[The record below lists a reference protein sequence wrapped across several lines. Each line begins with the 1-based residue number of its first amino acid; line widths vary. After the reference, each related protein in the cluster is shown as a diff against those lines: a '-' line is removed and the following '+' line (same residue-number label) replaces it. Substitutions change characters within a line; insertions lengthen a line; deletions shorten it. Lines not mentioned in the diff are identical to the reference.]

1 MSAHRREVIPMKRNL
16 ILSGGPAHDYDCT
29 SSMLA
34 DLLDEAEIESEVHS
48 DFSVLEEAALNSF
61 DLITLNCARWTCSQ
75 PQVPPEWR
83 EHWAFDLPQPAREGL
98 LAYLQQGKGLLA
110 LHAAT
115 LCFDDWPEF
124 REILGAW
131 WEWGKSGHPPF
142 GNQAMH
148 VRTGAHP
155 ITHNVYD
162 FIVEDELYTDPRLQD
177 AVFAL
182 IEGEW
187 DGRRHPVL
195 WARGYAASRV
205 CYHALGHG
213 PEAFEHP
220 VNRTVLLRCARWLLG
235 QLD

>member
-1 MSAHRREVIPMKRNL
+1 MKRNL

-29 SSMLA
+29 SVLLA
-34 DLLDEAEIESEVHS
+34 DLLGEAEIESEIHS
-48 DFSVLEEAALNSF
+48 DFSVLEGEALNGF

-98 LAYLQQGKGLLA
+98 LAYLKFGKGLLA

-142 GNQAMH
+142 GHQAMH

-155 ITHNVYD
+155 ITRGVHD
-162 FIVEDELYTDPRLQD
+162 FIVEDELYTDPRVFDSIEPLID
-177 AVFAL
+177 AEW
-182 IEGEW
+182 EGTSQPILWVREY
-187 DGRRHPVL
+187 GR
-195 WARGYAASRV
+195 ARI
-205 CYHALGHG
+205 CYNAMGHG
-213 PEAFEHP
+213 VEAFEHP
-220 VNRTVLLRCARWLLG
+220 ANRVLLQRGALWVLG
-235 QLD
+235 RLERGGA